1 MSDLATLCAL
11 VYAWAF
17 CQHFPN
23 VSAIGLVTAILFG
36 LLVHK
41 LVLETKAAI
50 GIVAA
55 RSFLQDCLLVIM
67 PTFVVASICFGQPMH
82 LMFAFLGTLLPLF
95 GGIVR
100 VGCFLGGCCY
110 GVPSRVGIVYPKSIF
125 ASPPHRWRRYSP
137 SPDPGVRVFPI
148 QLVEAAIQ
156 AILFAALAVMAWRVP
171 AALDSVFLLYLLLYA
186 ASRFM
191 LDFFRTTSARPRHGR
206 FSEAQLVCA
215 VAATL
220 CLAVLAWQC
229 TLV

>member
-1 MSDLATLCAL
+1 MCSNAFVRTSTALSPSGYQVSDPADGSGALGHHRCSAGSAAGPNLWLDGVVAYANRCTLFGVRYRPYWIMSDLATLCAL

-110 GVPSRVGIVYPKSIF
+110 GVPSSLIPSFPAGHKGIG
-125 ASPPHRWRRYSP
+125 RR
-137 SPDPGVRVFPI
+137 
-148 QLVEAAIQ
+148 
-156 AILFAALAVMAWRVP
+156 
-171 AALDSVFLLYLLLYA
+171 
-186 ASRFM
+186 
-191 LDFFRTTSARPRHGR
+191 
-206 FSEAQLVCA
+206 
-215 VAATL
+215 
-220 CLAVLAWQC
+220 
-229 TLV
+229 